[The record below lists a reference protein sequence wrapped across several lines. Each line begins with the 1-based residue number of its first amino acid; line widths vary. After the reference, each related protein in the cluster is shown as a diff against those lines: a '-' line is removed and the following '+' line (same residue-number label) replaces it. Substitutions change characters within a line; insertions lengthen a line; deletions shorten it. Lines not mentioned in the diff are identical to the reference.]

1 MVSFHDLEFHKKQS
15 VYEQIVNHVKH
26 QIVADKVV
34 NYEEMPSRRELA
46 VQLSINPNTVQKAY
60 KIMEE
65 EGIITTISNVKS
77 VVLVNEEIQLRIQ
90 EEFAKE
96 TVSLFVKDCQ
106 ESGLSFQKTIA
117 LLTKYWDQ

>member
-15 VYEQIVNHVKH
+15 VYEQIVNHIKR

-65 EGIITTISNVKS
+65 EGIITTIGNVKS

-90 EEFAKE
+90 EEFAQE
-96 TVSLFVKDCQ
+96 TISLFVKDCK